1 VAAPLKG
8 PIELIT
14 NNFRIKSQNH
24 GIIYTY
30 RVDFIDGQAAAL
42 IESSSNP
49 AGTTVNPDTDQVSN
63 VSRGSLGQLETF
75 QKYKIIN
82 AHTHQLKQI
91 FLQFVFVGS
100 NLFST
105 SEFDSQIT
113 LETTAPFYGRYYTIV
128 IEKCSA
134 FLLDDLNNSKMED
147 HPIALSF
154 INSIIK
160 NSLRNSQL
168 RQIGRN
174 PRFFMPARAKVFQ
187 SQVETWPGFFTSSWI
202 FQRGLYLIID
212 NISKF
217 LSVDNC
223 LSLIQ
228 DRLQRYDQNFVNR
241 EFEGAIVMAKYGP
254 HRTYKVH
261 QIKWNMNPK
270 DYIFDHGDEK
280 ARTNMIDYFL
290 TAYQVKINSVNQPLF
305 EIRQKRQNIYLPPE
319 LCTLVG
325 IPAKIRE
332 NKKVMADIRQ
342 SLFQKPHERIASI
355 KELNRMISDSK
366 EVKEWNLDI
375 NLEPDTIEANVLKRP
390 QIF

>member
-1 VAAPLKG
+1 MGRLIVSRYYIIIVNLVHLKEGKSTPTLIPVQRESEMHHRRHNYQQSHQDQYSRDKQNRPMFASPKKSGVAAPAKG

-30 RVDFIDGQAAAL
+30 RVDFIDGQAAAM
-42 IESSSNP
+42 IEPKNTQGG
-49 AGTTVNPDTDQVSN
+49 AEDQVSN
-63 VSRGSLGQLETF
+63 VSRGSFSQLETF

-82 AHTHQLKQI
+82 AHTQQLKQI

-105 SEFDSQIT
+105 SDFDSQIT
-113 LETTAPFYGRYYTIV
+113 LETTMPFYGRYYTIV

-147 HPIALSF
+147 HPVALSF

-187 SQVETWPGFFTSSWI
+187 SQVEMWPGFFTSSWI

-223 LSLIQ
+223 LVLIQ
-228 DRLQRYDQNFVNR
+228 DRLQRYD
-241 EFEGAIVMAKYGP
+241 
-254 HRTYKVH
+254 
-261 QIKWNMNPK
+261 
-270 DYIFDHGDEK
+270 
-280 ARTNMIDYFL
+280 
-290 TAYQVKINSVNQPLF
+290 
-305 EIRQKRQNIYLPPE
+305 
-319 LCTLVG
+319 
-325 IPAKIRE
+325 
-332 NKKVMADIRQ
+332 
-342 SLFQKPHERIASI
+342 
-355 KELNRMISDSK
+355 
-366 EVKEWNLDI
+366 
-375 NLEPDTIEANVLKRP
+375 
-390 QIF
+390 

>member
-1 VAAPLKG
+1 MFSSPRKSGVAAPHKG

-30 RVDFIDGQAAAL
+30 KVDFIDGPSAAL
-42 IESSSNP
+42 IENQNTQGGL
-49 AGTTVNPDTDQVSN
+49 ANDDQVSN

-105 SEFDSQIT
+105 SEFDTQIT

-228 DRLQRYDQNFVNR
+228 DRLQRYDQNFV
-241 EFEGAIVMAKYGP
+241 
-254 HRTYKVH
+254 
-261 QIKWNMNPK
+261 
-270 DYIFDHGDEK
+270 
-280 ARTNMIDYFL
+280 
-290 TAYQVKINSVNQPLF
+290 
-305 EIRQKRQNIYLPPE
+305 
-319 LCTLVG
+319 
-325 IPAKIRE
+325 
-332 NKKVMADIRQ
+332 
-342 SLFQKPHERIASI
+342 
-355 KELNRMISDSK
+355 
-366 EVKEWNLDI
+366 
-375 NLEPDTIEANVLKRP
+375 
-390 QIF
+390 